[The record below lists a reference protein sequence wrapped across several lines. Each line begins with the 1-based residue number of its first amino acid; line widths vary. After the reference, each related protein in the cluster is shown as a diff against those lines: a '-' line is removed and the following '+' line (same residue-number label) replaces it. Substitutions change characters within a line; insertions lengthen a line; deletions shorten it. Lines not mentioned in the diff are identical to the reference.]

1 MDFWEGVVKKYPRYT
16 IIVLIA
22 YGVGVTLVSAY
33 TFVRSSYLEAK
44 KPYLSAIFT
53 YCEGISDTVARIAR
67 SGEYPNKQVEDFW
80 SYYLGKLILVEDKNL
95 EGKMIAFG
103 AKLDSINPSNY
114 ATEKDQLRRLAL
126 GVSGACRD
134 LIKDS
139 WSLSI
144 TPWDDLRK
152 ATN

>member
-80 SYYLGKLILVEDKNL
+80 SYY
-95 EGKMIAFG
+95 
-103 AKLDSINPSNY
+103 
-114 ATEKDQLRRLAL
+114 R
-126 GVSGACRD
+126 
-134 LIKDS
+134 S
-139 WSLSI
+139 WRTRTS
-144 TPWDDLRK
+144 RVR
-152 ATN
+152 